1 MALSVIK
8 RHLVFL
14 SAFFLLSCATYQNN
28 VSKARDFLEEGKYT
42 EAAEIFSKQVEKEEG
57 DKLAY
62 LLEYGTALHLAGQYK
77 ESNAAF
83 ESADKMCDLNDY
95 TSLSRETGAMIVKEG
110 MTQYKAETFEYLMIN
125 IYQALNYLLLGD
137 YDNAQVKARKLNEK
151 INKIEL
157 GKETK
162 KRQTSFAAYLAALLW
177 ESEGDYDNAHILY
190 AKAYE
195 LDPSVEVYKKAL
207 LVSAK
212 LAKRDDLFE
221 KYSKQWPGDSKQIDW
236 KALRTQGE
244 FIFILQQ
251 GWIARK
257 QHSRNDRS
265 LPELMSVPP
274 KVRAVRTEIAGRQI
288 TSEVVYNLDSIAKAT
303 LADEMAKLVARAI
316 ARKVSREA
324 VRQTSYNN
332 NNNSGLAVAALATI
346 VFDVMDVA
354 DLRQWSTLPAS
365 MQVIRVPLNPGAYKI
380 RILPDSTNDAVIW
393 EGEVKIN
400 KGKKEIHSARAF

>member
-1 MALSVIK
+1 MPTIEHIK
-8 RHLVFL
+8 RHLVLL
-14 SAFFLLSCATYQNN
+14 SAFFILSCASYQNN
-28 VSKARDFLEEGKYT
+28 VESGRDLLQQGKYT
-42 EAAEIFSKQVEKEEG
+42 EAADSFLKHAEKEDG

-62 LLEYGTALHLAGQYK
+62 LLEYATALHMAGKYA

-95 TSLSRETGAMIVKEG
+95 TSVSREAGAMIVKEG
-110 MTQYKAETFEYLMIN
+110 MTQYKAEMFEYVMIN

-157 GKETK
+157 GKESK

-195 LDPSVEVYKKAL
+195 LDPSVDIYRSAL

-212 LAKRDDLFE
+212 LAQRNDLFE
-221 KYSKQWPGDSKQIDW
+221 KYKNQWPSDAAIIDW
-236 KALRTQGE
+236 KSIRTQGE
-244 FIFILQQ
+244 FVFIFQQ
-251 GWIARK
+251 GWIPRK
-257 QHSRNDRS
+257 QQQRHNRT
-265 LPELMSVPP
+265 LPELVSVPARTMR
-274 KVRAVRTEIAGRQI
+274 VSTEITGRKI
-288 TSEVVYNLDSIAKAT
+288 ASSVVFDLDSISKKT
-303 LADEMAKLVARAI
+303 LNDDMAKLVARAL
-316 ARKVSREA
+316 ARQASRIA
-324 VRQTSYNN
+324 VRQASANN
-332 NNNSGLAVAALATI
+332 QNNTGLGVAALASI

-365 MQVIRVPLNPGAYKI
+365 FQMIRIPLNPGTYTI
-380 RILPDSTNDAVIW
+380 RVTSESSNEPLW
-393 EGEVKIN
+393 EGSFKIN
-400 KGKKEIHSARAF
+400 KGKKFIQTARAF